1 MEDALQYNAV
11 GNYSYSLYGP
21 NGFVRF
27 FSGNALKDELIQ
39 FNLETTLKTLIF
51 KGMPE
56 GHDYE
61 LIDNTYG
68 QSYNITGSTTFE
80 VDLTGGYQN
89 GWYNL
94 TLRSEN
100 QTWER
105 KFMGRVELGHEGI
118 TDPAMAVDQFSDE
131 DDIHPD
137 NHVMMREMPAWF
149 EIEACT
155 NPGYSN
161 EINMHD
167 QCAVQSYNST
177 TFKQYLLNDVLFL

>member
-68 QSYNITGSTTFE
+68 QSYNITGSTTFDI
-80 VDLTGGYQN
+80 DLTGGYQN
-89 GWYNL
+89 GWYDL
-94 TLRSEN
+94 TLRS
-100 QTWER
+100 
-105 KFMGRVELGHEGI
+105 
-118 TDPAMAVDQFSDE
+118 
-131 DDIHPD
+131 
-137 NHVMMREMPAWF
+137 
-149 EIEACT
+149 
-155 NPGYSN
+155 
-161 EINMHD
+161 
-167 QCAVQSYNST
+167 
-177 TFKQYLLNDVLFL
+177 